1 MDAMMPLA
9 GWGVHDALERA
20 DEAILYGENQESGAR
35 SSSGGAEGAHPQRLA
50 ADDRRAGGGGID
62 AAPERWE
69 AQKGS
74 RAPEQWYWRW

>member
-1 MDAMMPLA
+1 MTRSNGRTRRFCM
-9 GWGVHDALERA
+9 GR
-20 DEAILYGENQESGAR
+20 IRNQER
-35 SSSGGAEGAHPQRLA
+35 VHPSSGGAEGAHPQRLA